1 MVNIA
6 YVVPRIVS
14 FRQILNE
21 IVEARPVRTPT
32 GEATQL
38 SKAKP
43 QLTVGVAYVDPS
55 GEINGGESYVFA
67 NEATELKSVSQL
79 IAAAGVDVVAAWEA
93 AFDAAKELF
102 DKTKDQPDSAKL
114 TGVKWYMRV
123 DVVEANLNPT
133 GPMGLKLVVGCYKDS
148 AFTKVASSFEIGF
161 FDSKT
166 MNQRADQIKTLE
178 NNISQLEE
186 MVAGTHLNQI
196 EMTNEQKEESKAR
209 AANDLLINQMQLAR
223 QKASLSAPLSQVLS
237 VPAVQTAFGAVA
249 LAVFTELQVKL
260 SEWKDIN
267 VTEVMKFFG
276 PALTSIVSA

>member
-1 MVNIA
+1 MVNVA

-21 IVEARPVRTPT
+21 IVEARPVRTPN

-43 QLTVGVAYVDPS
+43 SLTVGVAYVDPS
-55 GEINGGESYVFA
+55 DEINGGESYTFA
-67 NEATELKSVSQL
+67 NDATELKSVSQL

-102 DKTKDQPDSAKL
+102 DKTKDQPDSAKV

-123 DVVEANLNPT
+123 DVVEANLNPA
-133 GPMGLKLVVGCYKDS
+133 GPMGLKLVIGCYKDS
-148 AFTKVASSFEIGF
+148 TFTKVASSFEIGF

-166 MNQRADQIKTLE
+166 MNQRADQIRQLE
-178 NNISQLEE
+178 SNIAQLEE
-186 MVAGTHLNQI
+186 MVAGTHLNQL
-196 EMTNEQKEESKAR
+196 EMSGEQLVDSKVR
-209 AANDLLINQMQLAR
+209 AANDLIINQMQLTK
-223 QKASLSAPLSQVLS
+223 QKAALSAPLSQVLS
-237 VPAVQTAFGAVA
+237 VPAVQTAFSAVA

-260 SEWKDIN
+260 PEWKDIQ
-267 VTEVMKFFG
+267 VSKVMELFG
-276 PALTSIVSA
+276 PALASVVSA

>member
-21 IVEARPVRTPT
+21 IVEARPVRTPN

-43 QLTVGVAYVDPS
+43 SLTVGVAYVDPS
-55 GEINGGESYVFA
+55 GEINGGESYTFG
-67 NEATELKSVSQL
+67 NEATELKSVSEL
-79 IAAAGVDVVAAWEA
+79 IAAAGADVVAAWEA

-102 DKTKDQPDSAKL
+102 DKTKDQPDSAKV

-133 GPMGLKLVVGCYKDS
+133 GPIGLKLVVGCYKDS

-166 MNQRADQIKTLE
+166 MNQRADQIKQLE
-178 NNISQLEE
+178 TNIAQLEE
-186 MVAGTHLNQI
+186 MVAGTHLNQL
-196 EMTNEQKEESKAR
+196 EMSGEQLADSKAR
-209 AANDLLINQMQLAR
+209 AGNDLIINQMQLAR
-223 QKASLSAPLSQVLS
+223 QKAALSAPLSQVLG
-237 VPAVQTAFGAVA
+237 VPAVQAAFGAVA

-260 SEWKDIN
+260 PEWKDIS
-267 VTEVMKFFG
+267 VVEVMKFFG
-276 PALTSIVSA
+276 PALASVVSA